1 MEYADPQLISNFLVV
16 SLTVMPLSSWTRA
29 LTCSTSSAI
38 CEVVR
43 QPEEASSAMVI
54 LPLQNLSTFALYSF
68 LHIVLT
74 FCISWRVLLPLVA
87 KIKWQHVAQ
96 QLCNPEVELAC
107 LHYDCISFTEH
118 GSYITTCTDLAQYV
132 IHVHK
137 SAVWQITRILHSKTY
152 SCSSTMNHCEWIM
165 FVLCDSLKWM
175 SAILLYRETLMY
187 IWKGEYFWILNF
199 LLYCK
204 FLITAAISDIYNKE
218 PFDIC
223 KTSLNKACFRA
234 NITILILK
242 DLPNIAP
249 FGVPNIILRMI
260 LLHILLIIWFLFPY
274 FYGGSS
280 KKVLGQRL
288 WWKK

>member
-1 MEYADPQLISNFLVV
+1 
-16 SLTVMPLSSWTRA
+16 
-29 LTCSTSSAI
+29 
-38 CEVVR
+38 
-43 QPEEASSAMVI
+43 
-54 LPLQNLSTFALYSF
+54 
-68 LHIVLT
+68 
-74 FCISWRVLLPLVA
+74 
-87 KIKWQHVAQ
+87 
-96 QLCNPEVELAC
+96 
-107 LHYDCISFTEH
+107 
-118 GSYITTCTDLAQYV
+118 
-132 IHVHK
+132 
-137 SAVWQITRILHSKTY
+137 
-152 SCSSTMNHCEWIM
+152 
-165 FVLCDSLKWM
+165 M

-288 WWKK
+288 